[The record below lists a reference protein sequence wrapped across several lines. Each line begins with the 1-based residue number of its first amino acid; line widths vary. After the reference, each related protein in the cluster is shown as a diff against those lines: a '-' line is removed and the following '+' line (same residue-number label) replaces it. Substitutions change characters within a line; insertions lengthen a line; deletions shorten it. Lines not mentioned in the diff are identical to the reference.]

1 MAPRFVSEQGTL
13 PSDVSSKEKD
23 LYFPG
28 PGRFTFRVPEGFQSF
43 QSQVVRTDDGSQR
56 TNLTIEIW
64 QDDNRL
70 SQQSLP
76 YDVDSVDVNLPVPS
90 GKKVQLRVACNSKLM
105 VGTEVQWKQP
115 RLKR

>member
-1 MAPRFVSEQGTL
+1 
-13 PSDVSSKEKD
+13 
-23 LYFPG
+23 
-28 PGRFTFRVPEGFQSF
+28 VPEGFQSF
-43 QSQVVRTDDGSQR
+43 QAQIVRTDDGSQR
-56 TNLTIEIW
+56 TNLAIEIW